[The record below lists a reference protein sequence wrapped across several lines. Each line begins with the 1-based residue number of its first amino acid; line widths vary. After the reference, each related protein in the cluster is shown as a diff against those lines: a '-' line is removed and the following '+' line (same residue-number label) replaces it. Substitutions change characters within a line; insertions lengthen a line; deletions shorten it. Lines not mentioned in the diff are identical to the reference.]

1 MLLAC
6 LQETVL
12 SLDHHDFDEGDD
24 KIEASSAA
32 ASSSSSSSSKKA
44 KAKAKVAIFTY
55 VMPETDTEKHFA
67 VPDIMDFA
75 TYHAAI
81 MSSFAEQNGYIY
93 RLITPASPDGHP
105 AKLEP
110 ADVRWNKVKLLIDAL
125 DPISGWAKDADFIAW
140 LDADAII
147 LDLGLRL
154 EAVMEEQHPDA
165 DFLASADIRQGYINS
180 GMLLLRNTEW
190 TRTFLSRWWNLADRS
205 TVCDQDAFDIVGM
218 QQPTGQEI
226 ATKINILR
234 RDALNTDPPATLK
247 MLPHNQVLHLM
258 GESTSYRTAVFQ
270 AAFKSICDSR
280 TGGIL
285 PAQLGL
291 HRKLLADLALKVY
304 RKETQKEMEM
314 MALSNAPNMFER
326 IGRAAH
332 HLCDLLQSTSQAEAG
347 FEEAY
352 LVRTQVFALVF
363 QWLERVVGLLLAQ
376 QKADQADVTSA
387 LLQLLKRAAECGN
400 DVFGAAQSVEQKRD
414 AAEKTFRI
422 LDELHSRVDS
432 RSQLVPAHMQA
443 LMHQNMAYMEFEL
456 GMSLTQSASEP
467 EAEGESKTAAF
478 SRRSEQVKQSKR
490 DSCFDAAETH
500 ASKSVA
506 LFHDYFS
513 LEYDRSIHGE
523 HLQSLQVLAAIYC
536 TDGRNFAKGTEMW
549 KNAVNMAHQNM
560 NNLRMGQQLDLYG
573 SILHNAAV
581 CHLHANQ
588 LEKAL
593 ELSKEAMRAREEFS
607 VQQGLPVEGENL
619 QETNALLAISRDLYG
634 SVSKHTRD
642 HDSNSNSNSNLKSKQ
657 QQHEG
662 EEKVYSMADF
672 DEEEWE
678 ECEEGEEGCEA
689 FIVSEGQDEGEY
701 QHPDNDEAAIAA
713 SAAASN
719 VDVTVGFEKLQGVK
733 HTSVGLDDT
742 LDNID
747 KFIQNLGT
755 GASSGEGDS
764 ISSSSQAYP
773 KVDIA
778 AFDSSE
784 WEECEEDEE
793 GCEGFMVDEE
803 SYSDHSH
810 SDNIGKISRSTGDTN
825 EGVAGGSSS
834 RGTDDDKKI
843 AEMEELEEVRLL
855 WAQQTAQFSN

>member
-1 MLLAC
+1 MGATFSGLVMTAKLLQLLAGLLLLAGVAAQISTSARLQPWPLSIQGTGRCCTGRSTSDQMQTDTTPEMLLAC
-6 LQETVL
+6 LQKTVL
-12 SLDHHDFDEGDD
+12 SLDHHDFDEGND
-24 KIEASSAA
+24 KIEASSSAA

-55 VMPETDTEKHFA
+55 VIPETDTEKHFA

-81 MSSFAEQNGYIY
+81 MSSFAEQNGYKY

-190 TRTFLSRWWNLADRS
+190 TRTFLSRWWNAADRS
-205 TVCDQDAFDIVGM
+205 TVCDQDAFDIVYSQYANEEQIENKNNNVSGM

-314 MALSNAPNMFER
+314 SSARVQHLISLSEEGPGGGQSAEGNEYEAGMPPRTDEELHRDVVALSNAPNMFER

-363 QWLERVVGLLLAQ
+363 QWLERGHATLRALKSRVADNTRIKGVVGLLLAQ

-414 AAEKTFRI
+414 AAEKTFRV

-456 GMSLTQSASEP
+456 GI
-467 EAEGESKTAAF
+467 
-478 SRRSEQVKQSKR
+478 
-490 DSCFDAAETH
+490 C
-500 ASKSVA
+500 
-506 LFHDYFS
+506 
-513 LEYDRSIHGE
+513 
-523 HLQSLQVLAAIYC
+523 
-536 TDGRNFAKGTEMW
+536 
-549 KNAVNMAHQNM
+549 
-560 NNLRMGQQLDLYG
+560 
-573 SILHNAAV
+573 
-581 CHLHANQ
+581 
-588 LEKAL
+588 
-593 ELSKEAMRAREEFS
+593 
-607 VQQGLPVEGENL
+607 
-619 QETNALLAISRDLYG
+619 
-634 SVSKHTRD
+634 
-642 HDSNSNSNSNLKSKQ
+642 
-657 QQHEG
+657 
-662 EEKVYSMADF
+662 
-672 DEEEWE
+672 
-678 ECEEGEEGCEA
+678 
-689 FIVSEGQDEGEY
+689 
-701 QHPDNDEAAIAA
+701 
-713 SAAASN
+713 
-719 VDVTVGFEKLQGVK
+719 
-733 HTSVGLDDT
+733 
-742 LDNID
+742 
-747 KFIQNLGT
+747 
-755 GASSGEGDS
+755 
-764 ISSSSQAYP
+764 
-773 KVDIA
+773 
-778 AFDSSE
+778 
-784 WEECEEDEE
+784 
-793 GCEGFMVDEE
+793 
-803 SYSDHSH
+803 
-810 SDNIGKISRSTGDTN
+810 
-825 EGVAGGSSS
+825 
-834 RGTDDDKKI
+834 
-843 AEMEELEEVRLL
+843 
-855 WAQQTAQFSN
+855 